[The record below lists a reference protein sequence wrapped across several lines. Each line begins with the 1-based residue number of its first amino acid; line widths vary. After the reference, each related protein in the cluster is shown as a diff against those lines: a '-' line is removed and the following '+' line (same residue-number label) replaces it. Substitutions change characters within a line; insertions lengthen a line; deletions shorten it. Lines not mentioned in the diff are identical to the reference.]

1 MPAPNDRSSEITDTD
16 GGSQY
21 EPLVDR
27 QLELDL
33 LRQHIARVA
42 DTGTGHALLILGES
56 GVGKSR
62 LAAEAAAEARQRGM
76 TVISVRC
83 LGRGA
88 EPLLPLKEALASYLG
103 RTPDQ
108 IRRTL
113 ACAGPHLLDAV
124 PFIGTFL
131 SNIGE
136 KLAEGSFRLRGI
148 YEELSC
154 ILIRATSGNAGL
166 FLVFDDLHAADLDT
180 LHFLNYLFRKL

>member
-1 MPAPNDRSSEITDTD
+1 MPAPNDHSSEITDTD

-42 DTGTGHALLILGES
+42 DTRKGHAVLILGES

-62 LAAEAAAEARQRGM
+62 LADEAAAEARRRGM
-76 TVISVRC
+76 TVISVQC

-103 RTPDQ
+103 RSPGQ
-108 IRRTL
+108 ARPPL
-113 ACAGPHLLDAV
+113 AGAGLPMLDAV
-124 PFIGTFL
+124 PFLGTFL
-131 SNIGE
+131 ASIG
-136 KLAEGSFRLRGI
+136 KSSKARSASAGSTRNCRVSSSRPPPAMRAC
-148 YEELSC
+148 SC
-154 ILIRATSGNAGL
+154 WSMTCTGRTRTRCIS
-166 FLVFDDLHAADLDT
+166 
-180 LHFLNYLFRKL
+180 

>member
-1 MPAPNDRSSEITDTD
+1 MPAPNDHTSEITDTD
-16 GGSQY
+16 GGSQH

-42 DTGTGHALLILGES
+42 DTRKGHAVLILGES

-62 LAAEAAAEARQRGM
+62 LAAEAAAEGRHREM

-88 EPLLPLKEALASYLG
+88 EPLLPLKEALASFLG

-108 IRRTL
+108 IRQTL
-113 ACAGPHLLDAV
+113 A
-124 PFIGTFL
+124 
-131 SNIGE
+131 
-136 KLAEGSFRLRGI
+136 
-148 YEELSC
+148 
-154 ILIRATSGNAGL
+154 RAAPTCSMRSRSSGRSWPA
-166 FLVFDDLHAADLDT
+166 
-180 LHFLNYLFRKL
+180 

>member
-1 MPAPNDRSSEITDTD
+1 MPARNGHSSETTEAD
-16 GGSQY
+16 GNPH

-42 DTGTGHALLILGES
+42 DTGKGHAVLILGES

-62 LAAEAAAEARQRGM
+62 LAVEAAAEARKRGM
-76 TVISVRC
+76 AVISVRC

-113 ACAGPHLLDAV
+113 ARAAPHLLDAV
-124 PFIGTFL
+124 PFIGAFL
-131 SNIGE
+131 ASIGE
-136 KLAEGSFRLRGI
+136 KLAEGSFSLRGV
-148 YEELSC
+148 YEELSR
-154 ILIRATSGNAGL
+154 ILIKATSGNAGL
-166 FLVFDDLHAADLDT
+166 FILIDDLHVAD
-180 LHFLNYLFRKL
+180 